1 MNENE
6 NLNEQT
12 PSQQNTSQ
20 ISDRKLKELRDYLD
34 QIKDPK
40 KVKRITDLIKSIP
53 AELQQLKSFTLMHR
67 ERATEAEKH
76 DSKKPIDLFYSNP
89 ENDETVLLSFVKHP
103 DHLVDFVNALYALAQ
118 VEVKNPHPEDFF
130 LGFFVQKPYIFLDVD
145 DIPDLI
151 QNHTLGKDDLISKL
165 DKLTNF
171 SYSEISQSHAGLH
184 YIFKGKKTRDTSR
197 EKGTPFEM
205 YDCNR
210 YVTLTGNKR
219 NTTLGIYEVNTEQ
232 MMTLEQEL
240 WGDPK
245 PSKVININQA
255 QQTNN
260 SKFDDRTIDTIIHRA
275 EIAKNGAYFTELF
288 NGSSPSG
295 DTSSD
300 DLAFC
305 NLLAFWTKKNPK
317 LMDAIFR
324 KSKRMRSKWD
334 EIHSADGRTYAEM
347 TIDASL
353 DFVTEVYNEAH
364 NTLPTNAN
372 VANKFKSMSDLFTA
386 LSDLSLNWRK
396 AHADKKGNPADY
408 GDMSDRVILS
418 LLASIEPFRILVS
431 DPTNPNETVK
441 APIYFYDWDTGLW
454 SNDGDRIE
462 SMILAVNPTITSRRK
477 RQDLVDTLKKSPEF
491 DVKITKLSVVTDSEH
506 RYIPV
511 GNGIFDEEKQELLSF
526 DPNRFFFVSKI
537 STPFDPNATVEP
549 VYNGWSVSRMILNI
563 ATDPVTKKVDD
574 EKVKLL
580 WEILK
585 AGATGA
591 SWLRVSV
598 LLKDSGQG
606 STGKSTFTDL
616 LTNLIGQ
623 QNVANLRL
631 VDLQDPTKL
640 IEATHVNLIIGD
652 DNDPE
657 IPLSK
662 FDNFNTVV
670 SSDPLRVRSYYKESY
685 STRLHV
691 FMIQSANGL
700 PPLTKAKAA
709 VYNRLVVVDF
719 NTQFDSSK
727 DANWHVKH
735 DYIKREDLL
744 KWLLNYLLTK
754 VKLGHSLTQTK
765 ESQKELKEIR
775 TESDSVYTFSN
786 EVLDL
791 IPVSAVPSTYMYA
804 LYFDWS
810 RANGVPRRLILSQP
824 KFTRELRKQ
833 EAFIKSWDYVPKNCQ
848 IKDPWSFT
856 SPNVMTNTTDPFANK
871 NQENAYTLLKDYAY
885 QVNEYQTMDFS
896 LPQGKKYRGSGFE
909 RKPQKSDTKVESN
922 K

>member
-1 MNENE
+1 MSETNEERE
-6 NLNEQT
+6 NVIPINPNQNQESLVITQLNNL
-12 PSQQNTSQ
+12 PSQIKAITSQ
-20 ISDRKLKELRDYLD
+20 SFAPMELIPNAKTGKTDKLPISPVTGELLKWKKEPQKILTLSATMKFLRL
-34 QIKDPK
+34 QNAENIKRLRLGILLQDN
-40 KVKRITDLIKSIP
+40 IFGDNTDLLVIDID
-53 AELQQLKSFTLMHR
+53 HR
-67 ERATEAEKH
+67 K
-76 DSKKPIDLFYSNP
+76 DLVEQAKNQNITST
-89 ENDETVLLSFVKHP
+89 DDQALIVK
-103 DHLVDFVNALYALAQ
+103 FALEGKYYI
-118 VEVKNPHPEDFF
+118 EV
-130 LGFFVQKPYIFLDVD
+130 
-145 DIPDLI
+145 
-151 QNHTLGKDDLISKL
+151 
-165 DKLTNF
+165 
-171 SYSEISQSHAGLH
+171 SQSGEGLH
-184 YIFKGKKTRDTSR
+184 ILFKGNKHNKQLIRND
-197 EKGTPFEM
+197 KFE
-205 YDCNR
+205 YYCDNR
-210 YVTLTGNKR
+210 WLCLTGN
-219 NTTLGIYEVNTEQ
+219 
-232 MMTLEQEL
+232 
-240 WGDPK
+240 
-245 PSKVININQA
+245 SINQNFSGNLEITDKKIKLLESVMFTQEERERSLKPA
-255 QQTNN
+255 ENVKISN
-260 SKFDDRTIDTIIHRA
+260 EKFDDKTIDTIIYKA
-275 EIAKNGAYFTELF
+275 EHAKNSAYFIELL

-305 NLLAFWTKKNPK
+305 NLLAFWTKKNPEM
-317 LMDAIFR
+317 MDAIFR
-324 KSKRMRSKWD
+324 KSKRMRPKWD
-334 EIHSADGRTYAEM
+334 EVHSADGKTYGEM

-353 DFVTEVYNEAH
+353 NFVTEVYNEAR
-364 NTLPTNAN
+364 NTFPTNAN

-511 GNGIFDEEKQELLSF
+511 GNGVFDEEKQELLSF

-537 STPFDPNATVEP
+537 STPFDPNTTVEP
-549 VYNGWSVSRMILNI
+549 IYNGWSVSRMILNI

-856 SPNVMTNTTDPFANK
+856 SPNVMNNTTDPFANK